1 MPRARSLKAAAKAA
15 TSRRVTKAKPKSANK
30 KGVKPAGRKSAAVQA
45 LRVAAVNPA
54 RVGVI
59 DIGSNSVRLVVYD
72 GMGRA
77 PLPIFNERALCG
89 LGRKLSETGRLNRQG
104 VKMTFEN
111 MGRFVLA
118 AEAMHVDRLDVL
130 ATEAVRAA
138 KDGPAFVDELQ
149 RRFGIKIDV
158 LEGKL
163 EGKLSAYGVVSGIP
177 DARGMMGD
185 LGGGSLEVV
194 TIKRGGEPGNCASL
208 PIGPLRLLNVW
219 DKNPKK
225 ARKVIEDAFDRLP
238 WLSSVRGQTFYP
250 VGGAW
255 RALANIH
262 MQQTNYALHVIHE
275 YEMPV
280 KEAKDLLGIIMH
292 LSPSSLAR
300 IERVPK
306 KRLDTLPLA
315 AVALDQLIDIMKPD
329 RLVFSAQGLREGLL
343 YDKLTQTQRREDPF
357 LAACAAIANRSQR
370 FDVSGR
376 ELFDWIDP
384 LFPKETVAQKRL
396 RMATCL
402 LGDIAWNE
410 HPDYRAEQ
418 AFWRVL
424 RMPVT
429 GVDHAARVFVATA
442 IGARYGAN
450 DNGEAA
456 AKVFR
461 LISSEDRTRAEV
473 LGKALRFAFTLSAG
487 SRRILRATRLSL
499 DKNSLTLKLPRKGDA
514 LLGEMVVRRFAG
526 IAKQLDRKPKL
537 IGAKRDVFD
546 DDDED

>member
-1 MPRARSLKAAAKAA
+1 
-15 TSRRVTKAKPKSANK
+15 
-30 KGVKPAGRKSAAVQA
+30 
-45 LRVAAVNPA
+45 LRVNGANPT

-72 GMGRA
+72 GMSRA
-77 PLPIFNERALCG
+77 PLSIFNERALCG
-89 LGRKLSETGRLNRQG
+89 LGRKLGETGRLDRQG
-104 VKMTFEN
+104 VKMALEN
-111 MGRFVLA
+111 IARFVLA
-118 AEAMHVDRLDVL
+118 AEAMHVDRLDVV

-138 KDGPAFVDELQ
+138 EDGPAFVAQLE
-149 RRFGIKIDV
+149 RRFKINVEV
-158 LEGKL
+158 LAGKL

-177 DARGMMGD
+177 EARGMMGD

-194 TIKRGGEPGNCASL
+194 TIADGESGHCASL

-225 ARKVIEDAFDRLP
+225 ARKTIDDAFDSLH

-262 MQQTNYALHVIHE
+262 MQQTNYALHVIHD
-275 YEMPV
+275 YTMSV
-280 KEAKDLLGIIMH
+280 REAKELLGVIMH

-315 AVALDQLIDIMKPD
+315 AVALDRLIDIMKPD

-343 YDKLTQTQRREDPF
+343 YSKLTPAQRREDPF
-357 LAACAAIANRSQR
+357 LAACAAVANRSQR
-370 FDVSGR
+370 FDVSGQ
-376 ELFDWIDP
+376 ELYDWLDP
-384 LFPKETVAQKRL
+384 LFPNEDAAQKRL
-396 RMATCL
+396 RMAACL

-429 GVDHAARVFVATA
+429 GVDHASRVYVAAA

-456 AKVFR
+456 TRVYR
-461 LISSEDRTRAEV
+461 LISSEDLTRAQV
-473 LGKALRFAFTLSAG
+473 LGKALRFAFSLSAG
-487 SRRILRATRLSL
+487 SRRILKVTRLSL
-499 DKNSLTLKLPRKGDA
+499 DKNGLTLKLPRGGDA
-514 LLGEMVVRRFAG
+514 LLGELVVRRFEN

-537 IGAKRDVFD
+537 KRS
-546 DDDED
+546 